1 MKPLVLFIPLASL
14 GVMGCH
20 PPGTAPLTQ
29 GQNCSLISDF
39 PPGCDSP
46 GGDASVVLTSVNV
59 SPTTVHSGDHFTAT
73 AAAAF
78 GDCDSQGM
86 IFVDY
91 ADSAYWQASSALTVS
106 LTAVL
111 NQTVVVFGAE
121 CDPAFAPSK
130 IDTIQVVP

>member
-1 MKPLVLFIPLASL
+1 MLFISLASL
-14 GVMGCH
+14 GVMDCH

-29 GQNCSLISDF
+29 GQNCSLVSDV

-46 GGDASVVLTSVNV
+46 GGDASVVLTSVSV
-59 SPTTVHSGDHFTAT
+59 SPTTVRAGDQFTAT

-78 GDCDSQGM
+78 GDCDSPG
-86 IFVDY
+86 IISVDY

-106 LTAVL
+106 FTAVL

-121 CDPAFAPSK
+121 CDPSFAPSK